1 MYKFS
6 FRIKHKN
13 CAETGLSVKFSKH
26 HITVLDIQAK
36 DPKKKQY
43 LYYIKGNAKE
53 FDKIIEYLQKTK
65 TYKLAKEIER
75 SKDTLVLL
83 VILYQTGYIQNTIQE
98 YNGFFI
104 DLHTVSKGYEYWHV
118 GVIERETIEKM
129 RKELKKVGKL
139 ETLYIGKVDFAQHL
153 LSPQQKKIFQYA
165 YQQGYYELP
174 RGITI
179 AKIASLLDLTPA
191 TVGEHLLKAEN
202 KLIRAIAEKV

>member
-13 CAETGLSVKFSKH
+13 CAETGLSIKFPKH

-36 DPKKKQY
+36 DPKQY
-43 LYYIKGNAKE
+43 LYYIKGNQKE
-53 FDKIIEYLQKTK
+53 FDKIIIYLEKSK
-65 TYKLAKEIER
+65 TYQFTKEVER

-83 VILYQTGYIQNTIQE
+83 VILFQEGFIQNTIQK

-104 DLHTVSKGYEYWHV
+104 DLHTVSEGFEYWHV
-118 GVIERETIEKM
+118 GVVERETIEKI
-129 RKELKKVGKL
+129 RKELKKAGKL

-165 YQQGYYELP
+165 YDQRYYELP
-174 RGITI
+174 RKTTI
-179 AKIASLLDLTPA
+179 AKIAKALQLTQA

-202 KLIRAIAEKV
+202 KLIHAMAKKL

>member
-13 CAETGLSVKFSKH
+13 CAETGLSIKFPKH
-26 HITVLDIQAK
+26 HVTVLDIQAR

-43 LYYIKGNAKE
+43 LYHIKGNAKE
-53 FDKIIEYLQKTK
+53 FDKIIKYLQKAK
-65 TYKLAKEIER
+65 AYKLTKEVER

-83 VILYQTGYIQNTIQE
+83 VILYQTGYIQNTIQK

-104 DLHTVSKGYEYWHV
+104 DLHTVEEGYEYWHV
-118 GVIERETIEKM
+118 GFIERETIEKI
-129 RKELKKVGKL
+129 RKELKKVGKI
-139 ETLYIGKVDFAQHL
+139 ETLYIGKVDFSQHI

-174 RGITI
+174 RKTTI

-202 KLIRAIAEKV
+202 KLMKATAEKL